1 MADTCGAKTRSGGAC
16 KKPKM
21 ENGRCRLHGGL
32 TPKHNTNAASPGN
45 IYSKYL
51 TPEENLLFDD
61 IRIGKVE
68 TEVRLMRIRLARLL
82 AAEQAKPELDSVI
95 ERSGGGKQYP
105 ETENTYKRRDY
116 ANLIDRTV
124 ARIESLERTRMLLRT
139 ELGLDPDDMDADGL
153 TPGNPD
159 EKTPSEPVR

>member
-51 TPEENLLFDD
+51 TPEENVQFDAL
-61 IRIGKVE
+61 RIGKVE

-82 AAEQAKPELDSVI
+82 AAEQAKPELESVV
-95 ERSGGGKQYP
+95 ELSVAGSESP
-105 ETENTYKRRDY
+105 STETTYKRRDY

-124 ARIESLERTRMLLRT
+124 ARIESLERTRMLLRADV
-139 ELGLDPDDMDADGL
+139 GLDPDDMDADGL
-153 TPGNPD
+153 TPGAPD
-159 EKTPSEPVR
+159 ETTPSDPIR